1 LAELTPIAAA
11 EQFRL
16 INDTQSARGQE
27 RIDRETET
35 NTRANKAQQLQKL
48 IAEETRHSR
57 YTRGQQ
63 RTDFDASLSGQALAR
78 GSQQISDRIDNENRQ
93 DYLDARQIIDSRD
106 ANVRELLRERDD
118 RLEKRESATQKA
130 EIRQYLDLRLA
141 EDRIR
146 ESRQIDLRLAENQI
160 RLSQAPEGTNDGNH
174 FPRGSIVDVLG

>member
-1 LAELTPIAAA
+1 MDELTPIAAA
-11 EQFRL
+11 QQLRL
-16 INDTQSARGQE
+16 INDARSARGQE

-35 NTRANKAQQLQKL
+35 NTRAYKAQKLQNL
-48 IAEETRHSR
+48 IAAETQLYQAARD
-57 YTRGQQ
+57 QQ

-93 DYLDARQIIDSRD
+93 DYLNARQIIDSRE
-106 ANVRELLRERDD
+106 ASLRELLRERDD

-130 EIRQYLDLRLA
+130 EIRQYLDLRLT